1 MYRVSL
7 ILMSN
12 FAPAS
17 RVSSGFIRESDARN
31 LKLDYSVIAAFNAK
45 SLAAP
50 CISQLL
56 PLSLFQVLSE
66 CLKDRTRLLTKDDLS
81 QMLG

>member
-1 MYRVSL
+1 MYKVSL

-12 FAPAS
+12 FAPTS
-17 RVSSGFIRESDARN
+17 RVSSGFIRDARN

-50 CISQLL
+50 CITQLL